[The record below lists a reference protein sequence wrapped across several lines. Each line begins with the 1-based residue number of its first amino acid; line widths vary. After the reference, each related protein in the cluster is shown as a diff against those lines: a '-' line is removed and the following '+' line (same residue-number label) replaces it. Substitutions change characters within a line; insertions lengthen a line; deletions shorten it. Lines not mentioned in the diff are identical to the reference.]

1 MDLRLTDV
9 IDLGK
14 TSCYDYGSYM
24 TYSFFG
30 NKVDLFPFHSA
41 VYAIKADCDNEKAL
55 FFFGYLAQL
64 PDNQPDNANQRYIQ
78 IPKLTRTHQVYSCE
92 LPMNYLLLQAM
103 ESRLW
108 LIRQPCSTL
117 CQHRGFHTQF
127 SHSALSDKC
136 FLSEISR
143 RKDSEKRGF
152 RFEFFSLRWRF
163 IYHVLVKAM
172 QLHYDHLIMI

>member
-117 CQHRGFHTQF
+117 CQHRAFI
-127 SHSALSDKC
+127 HSSLTLLFPINVSSAKYPGEKTARSVVFDLNFFLYDGGLSIM
-136 FLSEISR
+136 FL
-143 RKDSEKRGF
+143 
-152 RFEFFSLRWRF
+152 
-163 IYHVLVKAM
+163 
-172 QLHYDHLIMI
+172 